1 MNSLE
6 TLNQRTRG
14 AYLAAFAVAGLAMA
28 LYLDADERLLD
39 LKAELAADREAQR
52 YARMTEKTTHLD
64 LAEEVAELR
73 GRVVDL
79 ELEGTSGNVG
89 QSDNAAQAIQ
99 PAVGTP
105 SVTRITCGKYQRIKV
120 TLDDALGFRCGTVH
134 PGRRAERLVRSPVY
148 SAGLFCSGSSK

>member
-14 AYLAAFAVAGLAMA
+14 AYLAAFAAAGLAMG
-28 LYLDADERLLD
+28 LYIDADERLLD
-39 LKAELAADREAQR
+39 LKAEIAADREAQR

-99 PAVGTP
+99 PVASPTP
-105 SVTRITCGKYQRIKV
+105 SVIRITS
-120 TLDDALGFRCGTVH
+120 DH
-134 PGRRAERLVRSPVY
+134 PGSQPWVRIVY
-148 SAGLFCSGSSK
+148 P